1 MPTGVYVRTEEH
13 RRRQSEAMTG
23 KIPWN
28 KGLTKGTD
36 KRVATMSESK
46 KGHEVSPETRRRI
59 SEAKKGR
66 PSWHKGK
73 HISEEHKRRVSE
85 TLTGRFTGSD
95 SPHWKGGIFKYKRR
109 DLELIEMFRARS
121 PDGLISC
128 YFCGKPITKIG
139 GLVRDA
145 LVIHSLDENHENWDF
160 FNKAPTHLACH
171 SSFHNRGE
179 KSHMWKGDAASYS
192 AKRKRMTA

>member
-1 MPTGVYVRTEEH
+1 MPRGVYVRTDAM
-13 RRRQSEAMTG
+13 RRRQSEAMMG

-28 KGLTKGTD
+28 KGFTKETD

-73 HISEEHKRRVSE
+73 PLSEEHKRCLSE
-85 TLTGRFTGSD
+85 ALTGRFTGSD

-109 DLELIEMFRARS
+109 DLKLIEIFRAKS
-121 PDGLISC
+121 PDGIIKC
-128 YFCGKPITKIG
+128 YFCGKPITKIS

-145 LVIHSLDENHENWDF
+145 LVIHSLDENHENWDSS
-160 FNKAPTHLACH
+160 NKVPTHRACH
-171 SSFHNRGE
+171 SSFHNQCE
-179 KSHMWKGDAASYS
+179 KNPMWLGDAASDNV
-192 AKRKRMTA
+192 KRRRPS